1 MLALACRD
9 LLPEVCAKAGRC
21 LIRMLALAYRDVEV
35 PSGADGAAEP
45 DRLEADSLER
55 GLTLVGVV
63 GLKDPLRPEVA
74 GAIAQCQR
82 AGITV
87 RMLTGAPC
95 SRQNP

>member
-1 MLALACRD
+1 MA
-9 LLPEVCAKAGRC
+9 RC

-35 PSGADGAAEP
+35 PCGADGGAEP
-45 DRLEADSLER
+45 DGLEAADLER

-87 RMLTGAPC
+87 RMLTGALNC
-95 SRQNP
+95 QHKTLGSTRSWGLGGCLG